1 MFNKLVFFFFFFFF
15 LLVDA
20 VSVVDCSDSNEA
32 PLPGRDI
39 IFPTAVPDPQYILP
53 IRL

>member
-1 MFNKLVFFFFFFFF
+1 MQLCVNPKWFKKI
-15 LLVDA
+15 
-20 VSVVDCSDSNEA
+20 SVWTHVNIYELREDTCVH
-32 PLPGRDI
+32 PGREI